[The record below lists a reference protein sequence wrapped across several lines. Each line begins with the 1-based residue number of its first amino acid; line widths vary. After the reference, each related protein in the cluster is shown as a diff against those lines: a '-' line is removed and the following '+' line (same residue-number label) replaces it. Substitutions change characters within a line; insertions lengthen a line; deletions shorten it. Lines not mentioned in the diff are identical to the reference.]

1 MNLTS
6 TPESFLTG
14 SVSCPGDKSISQ
26 RVLMISSLINEPI
39 KIKGFLDGEDPLST
53 MHALNQMGAEIEIHP
68 KNVIQ
73 VKKSL
78 TGFVEPID
86 PLDLGNSGTGLRLML
101 GMIAGLG
108 IKTTFKG
115 DNSLSQRPMS
125 RVLDP
130 LSAMGAD
137 ITSNN
142 GMLPIALNKSVL
154 DDDFV
159 YELPV
164 ASAQVKSCILLAGL
178 AAQKTVT
185 IIEPIQTRDHTERM
199 LKNFGAN
206 ITTAQK
212 DSKNIICLAGKASL
226 KAMDY
231 QVVGDISSAAFLIV
245 GALISQSEKLEIC
258 DVGMNPSRI
267 GVLNVLRDMGARIE
281 VKNAREESGEPIAD
295 LIVLPSKLSGV
306 ILDGSIIPNIIDEI
320 PILSIAAAFAEGNT
334 IIRDAAEL
342 RVKES
347 DRLSAISNGLA
358 KLGVV
363 HENFDDG
370 IKIQGN
376 PGLLDI
382 PRPVQ
387 IDSSHDHRI
396 AMSFLIAGLNCNQPI
411 TVLECDNI
419 FTSFPTFLELT
430 ASLGYDIEK

>member
-1 MNLTS
+1 
-6 TPESFLTG
+6 
-14 SVSCPGDKSISQ
+14 
-26 RVLMISSLINEPI
+26 MISSLINEPI
-39 KIKGFLDGEDPLST
+39 KIKGFLNGEDPLST

-108 IKTTFKG
+108 IKTMFKG
-115 DNSLSQRPMS
+115 DHSLSQRPMS

-130 LSAMGAD
+130 LNAMGAD
-137 ITSNN
+137 ITSNS

-178 AAQKTVT
+178 AAKKAVT

-206 ITTAQK
+206 ITITQK
-212 DSKNIICLAGKASL
+212 DSKNVICLSGKASL
-226 KAMDY
+226 KAKDY

-245 GALISQSEKLEIC
+245 GALISESKKLEIC
-258 DVGMNPSRI
+258 GVGMNPSRI
-267 GVLNVLRDMGARIE
+267 GVLNVLRDMGASIE

-320 PILSIAAAFAEGNT
+320 PILSIAAAFAEGET

-347 DRLSAISNGLA
+347 DRLQAISDGLS
-358 KLGVV
+358 KLRVSHV
-363 HENFDDG
+363 NFDDG
-370 IKIQGN
+370 IRINGN
-376 PGLLDI
+376 PILLDL
-382 PRPVQ
+382 PGPVH
-387 IDSSHDHRI
+387 INSYDDHRI

-419 FTSFPTFLELT
+419 FTSFPNFLELT
-430 ASLGYDIEK
+430 SSIGFNIEK

>member
-1 MNLTS
+1 MNLSS
-6 TPESFLTG
+6 TIESSLSG

-26 RVLMISSLINEPI
+26 RVLLIGSLINEPM
-39 KIKGFLDGEDPLST
+39 KIKGFLKGEDPIST
-53 MHALNQMGAEIEIHP
+53 MNALNQMGADLEMQSNNI
-68 KNVIQ
+68 VQIQ
-73 VKKSL
+73 KSL
-78 TGFVEPID
+78 KGFVETRN
-86 PLDLGNSGTGLRLML
+86 PLNLGNSGTGLRLLL
-101 GMIAGLG
+101 GMTAGLG
-108 IKTTFKG
+108 IKTIFTG
-115 DNSLSQRPMS
+115 DSSLSQRPMK
-125 RVLDP
+125 RVLSP
-130 LSAMGAD
+130 LKAMGAE
-137 ITSNN
+137 INSNN
-142 GMLPIALNKSVL
+142 GMLPVEINKSFLV
-154 DDDFV
+154 DDFV

-178 AAQKTVT
+178 AAQKSVT

-206 ITTAQK
+206 ITISQK
-212 DSKNIICLAGKASL
+212 DSKNIICLASKVSL
-226 KAMDY
+226 KAKDY

-245 GALISQSEKLEIC
+245 GALISQSEELEIC
-258 DVGMNPSRI
+258 GVGMNPSRI
-267 GVLNVLRDMGARIE
+267 GVLSVLREMGAQIN
-281 VKNAREESGEPIAD
+281 VKNAREESGEPMAD

-363 HENFDDG
+363 HENLDDG

-430 ASLGYDIEK
+430 ASLGYNIEK